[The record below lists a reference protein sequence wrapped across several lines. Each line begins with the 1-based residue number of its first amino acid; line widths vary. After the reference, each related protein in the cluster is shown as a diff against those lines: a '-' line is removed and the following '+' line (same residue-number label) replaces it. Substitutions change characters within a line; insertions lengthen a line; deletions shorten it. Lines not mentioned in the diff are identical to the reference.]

1 MTPIM
6 NIKITAKVKR
16 RTIRV
21 SGGNTTRACL
31 TAMPA
36 PAQMSIA
43 QTIAIYGMS
52 FFNEQNSVK
61 KCNY

>member
-52 FFNEQNSVK
+52 FFNE
-61 KCNY
+61 